1 MMSFGLSVLRSQPLP
16 EPVGMG
22 LFPVSHN
29 TQHTQHTAHNRQRE
43 RERVRVR
50 ERESNDILSCHKQ
63 QSETERGTRKS
74 IYFNHPSQGNSPN
87 YLGSLVFLCLFL
99 LFK

>member
-1 MMSFGLSVLRSQPLP
+1 MKVEGVAMMSFGLSVLRSQPLP

-50 ERESNDILSCHKQ
+50 EREREQRHFELS
-63 QSETERGTRKS
+63 
-74 IYFNHPSQGNSPN
+74 
-87 YLGSLVFLCLFL
+87 
-99 LFK
+99 